1 MSNYSLNNGFPYP
14 YRRLI
19 IRIVDIGIIGMVYL
33 VIGICITKFIDKK
46 VMYKFDKEHYEKKYT
61 LTLILEVFIYVW
73 IIVNTHYFLRKI
85 MKYNIFRFFGG
96 LYGYNNNKTSEMKGS
111 VILSI
116 AIIKFQVQFIKK
128 LEYLVNERLKL

>member
-1 MSNYSLNNGFPYP
+1 MSNYSINNGLPYP

-33 VIGICITKFIDKK
+33 VIGICITKFIEKK
-46 VMYKFDKEHYEKKYT
+46 VMYKFDKEKYEKKYT
-61 LTLILEVFIYVW
+61 LTLILEVFLYVW

-85 MKYNIFRFFGG
+85 MKYDTFRFFGG
-96 LYGYNNNKTSEMKGS
+96 LYGYNNNKTAEMRGG

-116 AIIKFQVQFIKK
+116 AIIKFHVEFIKK